1 MLGAECNGADYD
13 DARVGYFQDL
23 IRKELAAQLSIEM
36 ANYTT
41 ELHKARCEVEHVKH
55 RLHDLSFQLGAL
67 KSQQVT
73 CGQSLSL
80 SRDSDQNSRA
90 SAHVAPCQP
99 CSLVD
104 EESLI
109 ERAHNEARV
118 QFTLTQSSEDSLG
131 SESLVGAQP
140 TLRDA
145 TESATSSEIRPSLLV
160 QEMDRVCSTVRSL
173 KRDIEKQHEFSQG
186 VHGLSFRASAKY
198 AILIVM
204 LSAALLL
211 FEILMLFS
219 IVIGGSHP
227 KCMVDADCRH
237 GEFCDFNADAG
248 AAKVGHCRDC
258 YILPINTSA
267 YCMKHDLM
275 PTECDFLQ
283 AQMRVATYSHLVI
296 IVFVS
301 LVLSLQIYEDT
312 HQAINELY
320 EFQAVAKPIAGTIR
334 YKLLSP
340 YVWSCTR
347 LREYVVPVMVMG
359 ATASLLINEPITV
372 SNIVLNGAGM
382 GFIMSI
388 DDLMG
393 KIIPAAV
400 TSWADPEWMVK
411 ETVAH
416 IHHRGLAIQT
426 LVNCV
431 MLVIMVVAPT
441 PIMQLVG
448 DETSVGWHPCSDIV
462 NVCRDFPFLVGL
474 VHAICWIAYTVVTR
488 QASCKSGVIEA
499 TCIVVMASLLY
510 RFLRM
515 LWSKYMY
522 LVAHEAFV
530 NV

>member
-1 MLGAECNGADYD
+1 
-13 DARVGYFQDL
+13 
-23 IRKELAAQLSIEM
+23 
-36 ANYTT
+36 
-41 ELHKARCEVEHVKH
+41 
-55 RLHDLSFQLGAL
+55 LHDLSFQLGAL

-80 SRDSDQNSRA
+80 SRDSEQNSRT

-186 VHGLSFRASAKY
+186 VHGLSFRAAANAAMPAKY

-237 GEFCDFNADAG
+237 GEVCDFNADAG

-267 YCMKHDLM
+267 YCMKHDLS
-275 PTECDFLQ
+275 PQSVTFYKPRC
-283 AQMRVATYSHLVI
+283 
-296 IVFVS
+296 
-301 LVLSLQIYEDT
+301 
-312 HQAINELY
+312 EL
-320 EFQAVAKPIAGTIR
+320 
-334 YKLLSP
+334 
-340 YVWSCTR
+340 
-347 LREYVVPVMVMG
+347 
-359 ATASLLINEPITV
+359 LLI
-372 SNIVLNGAGM
+372 
-382 GFIMSI
+382 
-388 DDLMG
+388 
-393 KIIPAAV
+393 
-400 TSWADPEWMVK
+400 
-411 ETVAH
+411 H
-416 IHHRGLAIQT
+416 IL
-426 LVNCV
+426 
-431 MLVIMVVAPT
+431 
-441 PIMQLVG
+441 
-448 DETSVGWHPCSDIV
+448 
-462 NVCRDFPFLVGL
+462 
-474 VHAICWIAYTVVTR
+474 
-488 QASCKSGVIEA
+488 
-499 TCIVVMASLLY
+499 
-510 RFLRM
+510 
-515 LWSKYMY
+515 
-522 LVAHEAFV
+522 
-530 NV
+530 